1 MTTIDLNA
9 DLGEGDAFD
18 LELLAIVSSC
28 NIACGGHAGDEHSM
42 LETVRAAIEHN
53 VAVGAHPSY
62 PDREG
67 FGRRSGY
74 AAGEVLL
81 VSLREQIAALRRIA
95 NVAGTEVTHV
105 KPHGALYNDTAA
117 DKELAEIVVEAI
129 EHTLKTAC
137 LVGPPG
143 SELQHAASRH
153 DLPFVSEAF
162 VDRAYTAEGTLAAR
176 SETGAVHDN
185 INTITTQAVELAMNG
200 RVTARNGDI
209 IEIAADTLCIHGDTP
224 NAAEVAQAVRDV
236 LTANG
241 VDIRAAV

>member
-18 LELLAIVSSC
+18 LELLGIVSSC
-28 NIACGGHAGDEHSM
+28 NIACGGHAGDEQSM
-42 LETVRAAIEHN
+42 IETVRAAIAHN

-74 AAGEVLL
+74 AAGEALL
-81 VSLREQIAALRRIA
+81 ASLCEQIEALRRIA
-95 NVAGTEVTHV
+95 DVAGTEVMHV
-105 KPHGALYNDTAA
+105 KPHGALYNDAAA
-117 DKELAEIVVEAI
+117 DKELAEIVAEAI
-129 EHTLKTAC
+129 QHTAKTAC

-143 SELQHAASRH
+143 SELQQAASRH
-153 DLPFVSEAF
+153 DLPFVGEAF
-162 VDRAYTAEGTLAAR
+162 VDRAYTPEGRLVAR
-176 SETGAVHDN
+176 SESGAVHDD
-185 INTITTQAVELAMNG
+185 INTITTQAVGLAMNG

-209 IEIAADTLCIHGDTP
+209 IEVAADTLCIHGDTH
-224 NAAEVAQAVRDV
+224 NAREVAQAVRDV